1 MKKTLI
7 LFSFFILYSSFCFAH
22 DVQTA
27 VELSPPTVVIR
38 STYSGT
44 EPISYAAVLVFSPA
58 DPKIEYQ
65 NGRSDAAGMFAFVP
79 DRAGDWRFVI
89 DDEMGHKEE
98 KIIDITEEFL
108 KGSVSAGASGVL
120 PVYWK
125 MLMGVS
131 LILGCTGI
139 LFWMKARKAL
149 GGVKKK

>member
-7 LFSFFILYSSFCFAH
+7 LFSFFIIYSSFCIAH

-27 VELSPPTVVIR
+27 VELSPPAVVVR

-44 EPISYAAVLVFSPA
+44 EPMSYAAVLVFSPSNS
-58 DPKIEYQ
+58 KIEYQ

-79 DRAGDWRFVI
+79 DRAGEWRFVI
-89 DDEMGHKEE
+89 DDGMGHREE

-108 KGSVSAGASGVL
+108 KGSSSAGASDGL

-125 MLMGVS
+125 ILIGVS

-139 LFWMKARKAL
+139 LFWTKVRKAL
-149 GGVKKK
+149 GGVNKK